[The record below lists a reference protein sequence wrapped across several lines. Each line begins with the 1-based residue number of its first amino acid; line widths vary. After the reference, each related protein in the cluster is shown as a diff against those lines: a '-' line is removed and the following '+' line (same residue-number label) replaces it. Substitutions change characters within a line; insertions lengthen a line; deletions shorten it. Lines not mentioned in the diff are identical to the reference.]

1 VNPSHARFCLNCG
14 APLEAGRA
22 WQGVRKVVTV
32 IFCDVTG
39 STALG
44 ERLDTESLSRVMAS
58 YFDAM
63 RAVID
68 RHHGVVQKFVGDAV
82 VAVFGVPI
90 VREDDALW
98 AVRAAAAMQEALAGL
113 NDDLARDWG
122 VGLRIRIGVS
132 TGEVMVGDP
141 RLGDALV
148 IGDTVN
154 LATRLE
160 AAARPGEVL
169 LDQRT
174 WHLARDAVVVAPLQ
188 DDRLT
193 ASGITG
199 PTFRLVDV
207 APDVLGHARRQD
219 SPLVGREDELQ
230 LFDWIRRRSAREST
244 CHLLTVLG
252 AAGVGKSR
260 LVDDAIAVAGE
271 QVTAL
276 VGRCLPDAAGSTFWP
291 LAEVVRRAAEVK
303 SADSPDEAQAKL
315 TELLAVAA
323 DGPRI
328 ADRVG
333 RLIGLEAA
341 PAPAEETGW
350 AVRRFFEVLAARK
363 PLVVVLDDLHLAEP
377 TLLDLIEQVAA
388 LARQAPILLVAVAR
402 LDLLEQRRHW
412 GGGMPNASTLMLEP
426 LDPNESATLLGHLAG
441 QGTLPPEVRTHIAQT
456 AEGNPLFLEEIV
468 GMLIEEGHLRRQ
480 CGGWVVS
487 DLATWTLTTPPT
499 IHAILAARLDRL
511 EPEER
516 AVLERASVIGQAFD
530 PAAVV
535 ALSPSSTS
543 TDVRAHLLSLVR
555 KELLRPAEGPL
566 GGWDGFQFHHLL
578 MRDVAYDSIP
588 KQTRAEVHERYADW
602 LGETVGARSREYQEI
617 LGYHLERAH
626 RFLAELGPV
635 DAHGRELA
643 GRAASLL
650 ASAGRRAIGRGD
662 VPASINL
669 LDRAV
674 ALLPA
679 DDPARPHL
687 LTQLAEALVLDASF
701 DRAGRLLDE
710 ALDAAARTGDEG
722 LRAHATL
729 GQLNLRLDA
738 EPDRS
743 APGRRPFRD
752 EVQSVLETLE
762 RLRDEQGQATA
773 WRLLGLDS
781 YLRCLIGQAEGEFE
795 RAIVHAR
802 AANDDR
808 QEAINRYVVAQAAFW
823 GPTPVADGIRRCGQ
837 IREEAAGNY
846 RLEMAAL
853 HTLAGLH
860 AMQGRFDLARELGEA
875 SRAIAEELGPNRL
888 AALCSQFLGA
898 VELLAGEPVRA
909 EARLRWGYA
918 ILERMGER
926 GLRSE
931 LAAGISRALLAQ
943 GRDEEALR
951 FGRHSGEL
959 AVRDDL
965 YAQVERRGPMAR
977 VLAARRS
984 AAEAE
989 RLARAAVAMAEQTDM
1004 LNMRAT
1010 ALVDLAEVLR
1020 LDGRAAEAA
1029 PLASEAIALYERKG
1043 NLVAAAQASELLGVL
1058 RGDG

>member
-1 VNPSHARFCLNCG
+1 MDELDRRGALSDRRGDPLDRPVAHVARSEDAREAGLQPERRALERPAGWRLAGTEQVTAGHDVAAVVTLDDAVQPPGVRLGADQHEQRRRGHRLGGAVLPVDQRDAFQPPPPVPVDHLGAQADRDVRGRLDLLDQVVRHAGAQGVLQSQDGHRGGVPGQVDGRLAGGVPGADHEHVLALHRPCLGSSSAVEHARPVQRLQAGHAEAPPCHAGGEDRRTRRDLGPPGQPQQPVGPARPERGRGLGEDEVRSEQPGLLEGPVGEVVTADPSGKAEVVPDPGAGPGLPAEHLRLDDQRAEPLGRGVDGGCQAGRASADDDQVADPHRRLGRAAEQLHQLGVGRLDEQDPLGARVQFAGASQEVHPRHLGQLMVRDQQRDLLRTRRQPRPGRRRPGRRSVSPCHPQIRSPAGTPRRVRALSVVSLDLLAMSCLHCQGSLTMAVVDRGVLRPGPWTAGRTRVTCANCGEVNPSHARFCLNCG

-487 DLATWTLTTPPT
+487 YLSTWTLTTPPT
-499 IHAILAARLDRL
+499 IHAI
-511 EPEER
+511 
-516 AVLERASVIGQAFD
+516 V
-530 PAAVV
+530 
-535 ALSPSSTS
+535 
-543 TDVRAHLLSLVR
+543 
-555 KELLRPAEGPL
+555 
-566 GGWDGFQFHHLL
+566 
-578 MRDVAYDSIP
+578 
-588 KQTRAEVHERYADW
+588 
-602 LGETVGARSREYQEI
+602 
-617 LGYHLERAH
+617 
-626 RFLAELGPV
+626 
-635 DAHGRELA
+635 
-643 GRAASLL
+643 
-650 ASAGRRAIGRGD
+650 
-662 VPASINL
+662 
-669 LDRAV
+669 
-674 ALLPA
+674 
-679 DDPARPHL
+679 
-687 LTQLAEALVLDASF
+687 
-701 DRAGRLLDE
+701 
-710 ALDAAARTGDEG
+710 
-722 LRAHATL
+722 
-729 GQLNLRLDA
+729 
-738 EPDRS
+738 
-743 APGRRPFRD
+743 
-752 EVQSVLETLE
+752 
-762 RLRDEQGQATA
+762 
-773 WRLLGLDS
+773 
-781 YLRCLIGQAEGEFE
+781 
-795 RAIVHAR
+795 
-802 AANDDR
+802 
-808 QEAINRYVVAQAAFW
+808 
-823 GPTPVADGIRRCGQ
+823 
-837 IREEAAGNY
+837 
-846 RLEMAAL
+846 
-853 HTLAGLH
+853 
-860 AMQGRFDLARELGEA
+860 
-875 SRAIAEELGPNRL
+875 
-888 AALCSQFLGA
+888 
-898 VELLAGEPVRA
+898 
-909 EARLRWGYA
+909 
-918 ILERMGER
+918 
-926 GLRSE
+926 
-931 LAAGISRALLAQ
+931 
-943 GRDEEALR
+943 
-951 FGRHSGEL
+951 
-959 AVRDDL
+959 
-965 YAQVERRGPMAR
+965 
-977 VLAARRS
+977 
-984 AAEAE
+984 
-989 RLARAAVAMAEQTDM
+989 
-1004 LNMRAT
+1004 
-1010 ALVDLAEVLR
+1010 
-1020 LDGRAAEAA
+1020 AA
-1029 PLASEAIALYERKG
+1029 PLL
-1043 NLVAAAQASELLGVL
+1043 
-1058 RGDG
+1058 